1 MITPFEIDHVTLQ
14 VSNLQKTKSHLE
26 SIFDFKFFP
35 DPASRNMLAIE
46 SENVHFFIEESTWP
60 KSFLS
65 KQHISFEIKDANDI
79 RKKLEQMNIEYKS
92 GTFSSFK
99 YKNYHWIEW
108 HDHDGIRLECVQRI

>member
-14 VSNLQKTKSHLE
+14 VSNLERSKSHLE

-35 DPASRNMLAIE
+35 DPGSEKMLAVE
-46 SENVHFFIEESTWP
+46 SENVHFFIQESEFP
-60 KSFLS
+60 ESFLS

-79 RKKLEQMNIEYKS
+79 KKKLEKMNIEYKS

-99 YKNYHWIEW
+99 YKNYHWVEW
-108 HDHDGIRLECVQRI
+108 RDHDGIRLECVQRI